1 MMKIAI
7 NTITKCYRNNM
18 VNTGGERVKSSGQR
32 EYLDYTQRVKGDRKT
47 KQSKQVNKVK
57 NI

>member
-1 MMKIAI
+1 
-7 NTITKCYRNNM
+7 M